1 MNHTKLY
8 RHGLQIRASV
18 GLLIAFLLFS
28 CNSTNNVISKYN
40 TIKDQINN
48 WSLDLGEY
56 FLDGVNY
63 YDSINQ
69 FYERHGD
76 DQEYIKF
83 IEKRIIDPF
92 ASENQ
97 FLKYVPIYSH
107 SASKPVACL
116 FLSVGED
123 GYFNNDFTQ
132 KLYIDNWHTKIN
144 AYNID
149 EVVTEMQK
157 FKLRYPVINGTNGR
171 QGWYIFHVDESA
183 LANES
188 LKLKGDSLFKD
199 TFDRSAINSIS
210 NHRKPFAYPEFSK
223 QRQLNG
229 TKDYIV
235 NWGCRVIEYK
245 IVKNSFN

>member
-1 MNHTKLY
+1 M
-8 RHGLQIRASV
+8 

-28 CNSTNNVISKYN
+28 CNPTNNLISKYN
-40 TIKDQINN
+40 TTKDQINT
-48 WSLDLGEY
+48 WSLDLGGY

-63 YDSINQ
+63 YESINQ
-69 FYERHGD
+69 FYERHSVD
-76 DQEYIKF
+76 IEYIKF

-97 FLKYVPIYSH
+97 FLKYIPIYSH
-107 SASKPVACL
+107 RSSKPIACL

-132 KLYIDNWHTKIN
+132 KLYIDNWHEKIR
-144 AYNID
+144 AYNIEFVKD
-149 EVVTEMQK
+149 EIQK
-157 FKLRYPVINGTNGR
+157 IELRYPVFNRTNG
-171 QGWYIFHVDESA
+171 QKGWYIFHVDESA

-199 TFDRSAINSIS
+199 TFDPSAISSIA
-210 NHRKPFAYPEFSK
+210 NALKPFGYAEFSK

-235 NWGCRVIEYK
+235 NWGCRVIEYE
-245 IVKNSFN
+245 IVRD